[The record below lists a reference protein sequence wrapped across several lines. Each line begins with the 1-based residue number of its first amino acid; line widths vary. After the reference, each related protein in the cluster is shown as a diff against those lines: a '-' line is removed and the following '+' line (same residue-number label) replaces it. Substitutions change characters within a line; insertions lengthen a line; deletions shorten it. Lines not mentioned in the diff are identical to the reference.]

1 MAQVLP
7 GQPPHRKNSP
17 KILRVDGAY
26 LIAWRTSSCAR
37 KVACVRRLSRRP
49 SCRYG
54 NPNNEVGKES
64 LQCGHLSLV
73 TVDFLCS
80 LHANR
85 SASTCEDLGA
95 MRSLPGNLASSGP
108 YIWNLRN
115 CHTKGAS
122 QRNSHLWMACHLVV
136 SPSLR
141 RPNIGIAKSQMHV
154 IAGGDRC
161 RRRE

>member
-95 MRSLPGNLASSGP
+95 MRSLPEIWRHQAHTSGTSETAIRRAHHRGTVIFGWHAILWSLLAYADP
-108 YIWNLRN
+108 I
-115 CHTKGAS
+115 
-122 QRNSHLWMACHLVV
+122 LV
-136 SPSLR
+136 SR
-141 RPNIGIAKSQMHV
+141 RAK
-154 IAGGDRC
+154 C
-161 RRRE
+161 TL

>member
-7 GQPPHRKNSP
+7 GQPPYRKNSP

-73 TVDFLCS
+73 TVISFVRCMQIEVPLHVRIWGLCAFCQEIWRHQAHTFGTSETAIRRAHHRGTVIFGWHAILWS
-80 LHANR
+80 L
-85 SASTCEDLGA
+85 
-95 MRSLPGNLASSGP
+95 LAYADP
-108 YIWNLRN
+108 I
-115 CHTKGAS
+115 
-122 QRNSHLWMACHLVV
+122 LV
-136 SPSLR
+136 SR
-141 RPNIGIAKSQMHV
+141 RA
-154 IAGGDRC
+154 RC
-161 RRRE
+161 TL